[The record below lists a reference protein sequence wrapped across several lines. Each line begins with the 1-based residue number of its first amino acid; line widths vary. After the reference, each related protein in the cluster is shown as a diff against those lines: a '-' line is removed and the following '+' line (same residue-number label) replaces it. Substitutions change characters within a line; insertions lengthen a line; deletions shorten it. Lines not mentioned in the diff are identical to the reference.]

1 MKKTILGS
9 MFSYIGSSIL
19 ALFFLFSTIGLVC
32 PMYIY
37 SDPLGFNAT
46 TYILIIFIFG
56 TLYFW
61 YIYLKRFLQW
71 IRIDGEYIM
80 SKNIFGIIKKVHVKD
95 IEEAK
100 LVSIN
105 FSSPGSALQWIVL
118 FSDADEK
125 MTKGLT
131 EKNSPIY
138 VKYTKKHLKI
148 IEEFLGKPVDRE

>member
-9 MFSYIGSSIL
+9 MFLYFGGFIAILLLISAIPFFIILYIMDPNVSILIPIIVIYIVVSPYYSYIIL
-19 ALFFLFSTIGLVC
+19 KNTI
-32 PMYIY
+32 
-37 SDPLGFNAT
+37 
-46 TYILIIFIFG
+46 
-56 TLYFW
+56 
-61 YIYLKRFLQW
+61 QW

-80 SKNIFGIIKKVHVKD
+80 SKNIFGTIKKVHVDD
-95 IEEAK
+95 IQETK
-100 LVSIN
+100 LMRIDVSL
-105 FSSPGSALQWIVL
+105 PGSKLKWIVI
-118 FSDADEK
+118 FTDADEK

>member
-9 MFSYIGSSIL
+9 MFQYFG
-19 ALFFLFSTIGLVC
+19 
-32 PMYIY
+32 
-37 SDPLGFNAT
+37 GF
-46 TYILIIFIFG
+46 ILILIAISTLGLLTILYITDPTESYLIPVIVIYIF
-56 TLYFW
+56 LSP
-61 YIYLKRFLQW
+61 YLVYLMSKQFIQW

-95 IEEAK
+95 IKEAK

-125 MTKGLT
+125 MTKGFT

-138 VKYTKKHLKI
+138 VKYTKK
-148 IEEFLGKPVDRE
+148 